1 MENTEK
7 KRIRFEFMVDDKWK
21 WYAQD
26 KDGTITLFVDKP
38 NLVDDT
44 WDVDGEYKVLTHPD
58 TGAIIIGGWE
68 TSLSPIAHA
77 SI

>member
-1 MENTEK
+1 MENLEK

-38 NLVDDT
+38 NFSLDDKAK
-44 WDVDGEYKVLTHPD
+44 DDKAKGEAGKEEKKPKV
-58 TGAIIIGGWE
+58 E
-68 TSLSPIAHA
+68 SKV
-77 SI
+77 

>member
-1 MENTEK
+1 MENLET

-26 KDGTITLFVDKP
+26 KDGTITLFADKP

-44 WDVDGEYKVLTHPD
+44 WDINGEYKSITVE
-58 TGAIIIGGWE
+58 IILREYIIVK
-68 TSLSPIAHA
+68 LFL
-77 SI
+77 

>member
-1 MENTEK
+1 MENLEK

-44 WDVDGEYKVLTHPD
+44 WDINGEYL
-58 TGAIIIGGWE
+58 
-68 TSLSPIAHA
+68 SLIH
-77 SI
+77 I

>member
-1 MENTEK
+1 MENLEK

-44 WDVDGEYKVLTHPD
+44 WDVNGEYKTLTFPGS
-58 TGAIIIGGWE
+58 GAIVIGGWE
-68 TSLSPIAHA
+68 TSLSPMSHA
-77 SI
+77 SA